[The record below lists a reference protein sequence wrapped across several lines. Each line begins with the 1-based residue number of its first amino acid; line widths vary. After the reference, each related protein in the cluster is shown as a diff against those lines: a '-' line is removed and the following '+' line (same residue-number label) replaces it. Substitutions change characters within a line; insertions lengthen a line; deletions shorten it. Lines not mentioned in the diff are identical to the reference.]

1 MMVPIPD
8 VLDAQGVQA
17 VRALIDSAE
26 WVDGNVT
33 SGHQSALAK
42 SNLQL
47 PEDSAAAQQ
56 AAQIVFDAV
65 GKNPLFIAAALPQR
79 IFPPLFNSYA
89 GGHKFDTH
97 VDNAIRIRKGTTFR
111 VRSDL
116 SATLFLEDPAA
127 YDGGELTVETNFGV
141 QQVKLP
147 AGHMILYPASSLH
160 RVEPVT
166 RGRRVA
172 SFFWIQSMVRDDGE
186 RQTLFDLDGAIQAVA
201 AAQGQDDPAVIRLTG
216 IYHNLLR
223 RWADA

>member
-1 MMVPIPD
+1 MIVAIPD
-8 VLDAQGVQA
+8 VLDVQDLGR
-17 VRALIDSAE
+17 VRALIDAAH
-26 WVDGNVT
+26 WIDGNAT
-33 SGHQSALAK
+33 SGVQSALAK
-42 SNLQL
+42 RNLQL
-47 PEDSAAAQQ
+47 PEDAAEAQE

-65 GKNPLFIAAALPQR
+65 GKHPLFIAAALPLR
-79 IFPPLFNSYA
+79 IFPPLFNSYS
-89 GGHKFDTH
+89 GGQAFDTH
-97 VDNAIRIRKGTTFR
+97 IDNAIRIRRGTSFR

-116 SATLFLEDPAA
+116 SATLFLEDPQA
-127 YDGGELTVETNFGV
+127 YDGGELTVETSFGV

-172 SFFWIQSMVRDDGE
+172 SFFWVQSMVRDDGQ
-186 RQTLFDLDGAIQAVA
+186 RQTLFDLDSAIQAVA
-201 AAQGQDDPAVIRLTG
+201 VEQGQDHPAVIRLTG